1 MKHLQSVPDWSTQAT
16 QAMHGRL
23 FSRGGKQGLPLY
35 VDEEKPPPI
44 DLKNDW
50 LIYSTPVW
58 DFCYEGFYTSVLQN
72 DLIKIAL
79 NCGLLY
85 LLYF

>member
-1 MKHLQSVPDWSTQAT
+1 MKHFQSVPDWSTQAT

-44 DLKNDW
+44 DIKNEW
-50 LIYSTPVW
+50 LANEILSASFVCQWTHVM
-58 DFCYEGFYTSVLQN
+58 E
-72 DLIKIAL
+72 IKKATQKKP
-79 NCGLLY
+79 LLSGI
-85 LLYF
+85 LSGPI

>member
-1 MKHLQSVPDWSTQAT
+1 MKHFQSVPDWSTQAS

-50 LIYSTPVW
+50 LANEIMSASFVCQRTHVM
-58 DFCYEGFYTSVLQN
+58 E
-72 DLIKIAL
+72 IKKATRKKP
-79 NCGLLY
+79 LLSGI
-85 LLYF
+85 LSGPI